1 MKNLFAFSFLL
12 IFLTTSCTDETDNV
26 QRETTAIFKNDFKN
40 SEQMKGI
47 FGGIRIILGKPS
59 KGCKGFGACEV
70 TIGVTFYD
78 HTNHKLASNQA
89 MALWVEN
96 NDGDFA
102 KLELEAPISGP
113 TDFIVEQDV
122 IDYNAGY

>member
-1 MKNLFAFSFLL
+1 
-12 IFLTTSCTDETDNV
+12 
-26 QRETTAIFKNDFKN
+26 
-40 SEQMKGI
+40 MKGI
-47 FGGIRIILGKPS
+47 FGGIRVILGKPS

-122 IDYNAGY
+122 IDYNAGYYIPAGTYSLNSTIGSYGGYLLPLQEL